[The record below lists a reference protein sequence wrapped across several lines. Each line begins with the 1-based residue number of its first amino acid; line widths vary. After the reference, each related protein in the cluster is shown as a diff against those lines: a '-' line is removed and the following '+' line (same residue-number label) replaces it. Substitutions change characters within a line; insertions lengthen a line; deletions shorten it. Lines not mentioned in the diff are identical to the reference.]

1 MFQHFQFN
9 TAMLTIIHKACLLR
23 IINCLPFARIYVH
36 PQVFG
41 GSLSCSSSQFFG
53 GSLSCSSSQ
62 FFWRE
67 SELLVISVFWR
78 ESELLI
84 VWVFLVGVWVAHRLS
99 FFLAGVWVAHR
110 LSFFMGVWVAR
121 RVSFLVGVWVANR
134 PKFFGGSLSCSS
146 SQFSVLCYFC
156 FVRLRSMSCAQCCMC
171 LWIVNSLF

>member
-9 TAMLTIIHKACLLR
+9 TAMLTIIHKVCLLR

-78 ESELLI
+78 ESGLLIVSVFLWESELLVVSVFWWESELLI
-84 VWVFLVGVWVAHRLS
+84 VPS
-99 FFLAGVWVAHR
+99 FLAGVWVVHR
-110 LSFFMGVWVAR
+110 LSFLCCVIFVLFAFALCLVHNVAC
-121 RVSFLVGVWVANR
+121 VSGLSILYFNFPFSFLW
-134 PKFFGGSLSCSS
+134 
-146 SQFSVLCYFC
+146 
-156 FVRLRSMSCAQCCMC
+156 RLFICHLGLAYG
-171 LWIVNSLF
+171 F